1 MEHGLIKDQDAKLQS
16 GTLSILQSPKSGL
29 KGHGCS
35 SHLQN
40 QDKGTKVITW
50 MYQRPLTMTK
60 ARSRSNPSKEPPASS
75 KVPYEDL
82 KDIDILCTFKIRI

>member
-1 MEHGLIKDQDAKLQS
+1 
-16 GTLSILQSPKSGL
+16 
-29 KGHGCS
+29 
-35 SHLQN
+35 
-40 QDKGTKVITW
+40 

-82 KDIDILCTFKIRI
+82 KDIDIQNQDIDKEPILLDNLQVGFCHHYVTESNHVFLLS